1 MRNLIISICLIGFF
15 LELSGL
21 VWSAKKDMPSEKFVK
36 LATPPVRNIE
46 RPLDNGYFLL
56 LGMAAA
62 SGTDPVQT
70 GYDIWCETQAQPTE
84 RGYDFDKP
92 GRTELRLPVAY
103 DRVVPEWHAADPLS
117 EFQNNE
123 ASLRSSAP
131 LYAALTA
138 RYEQFLRMQ
147 FEDWGYGQTGAPHI
161 EELMGAH
168 RLFIAIGF
176 SERVGIGLDRLTLD
190 IAKWR
195 SALREARTLPIK
207 ILATV
212 MIEDDV
218 ALLSRMLSH
227 NTVDKHVLTQGLHL
241 LQPLTPIEYSLRWPI
256 QNEFMMGYQRS
267 RAELAHSPRLPET
280 STHVQATIAS
290 LAHLPSDAFQK
301 VAHPRSLTEFGFG
314 FVSSGQRTWEAYSNY
329 YDATIKAAETIH
341 SPLPRLQNIAKQSQR
356 TFLERLTDP
365 MEFEPQWEP
374 FSQRLVETDAR
385 LRLVSL
391 QILMRKPTAIA
402 TIPTRLAEVGSMY
415 FDPFTGLPMLWSPT
429 QQKLYSAGKDRLD
442 DGGDPSFDISV
453 PLPPAFATPL
463 PAS

>member
-1 MRNLIISICLIGFF
+1 MRNIIISICIIGLF

-21 VWSAKKDMPSEKFVK
+21 IWSAKKDKPSEGFVR
-36 LATPPVRNIE
+36 LSTPPARNIE

-62 SGTDPVQT
+62 GGTDPVQT
-70 GYDIWCETQAQPTE
+70 GYDIWSETGARPTE
-84 RGYDFDKP
+84 RGYDLDKP

-103 DRVVPEWHAADPLS
+103 DRVVPEWHTNDPLL
-117 EFQNNE
+117 EFQNKE
-123 ASLRSSAP
+123 ASFRSSAP
-131 LYAALTA
+131 LYAPLVT
-138 RYEQFLRMQ
+138 RYERFLHMK
-147 FEDWGYGQTGAPHI
+147 FEDWGYGHTGAPRI

-168 RLFIAIGF
+168 RLFVAIGF
-176 SERVGIGLDRLTLD
+176 GEQVKTGLDRLTVD

-195 SALREARTLPIK
+195 SVLREARTLPVK
-207 ILATV
+207 ILASV

-218 ALLSRMLSH
+218 ELLSRMLSQS
-227 NTVDKHVLTQGLHL
+227 TVDKHVLAQGLNL
-241 LQPLTPIEYSLRWPI
+241 LQPLTPTEYSLRWPI

-267 RAELAHSPRLPET
+267 RTEPANGPRLSQTDPQT
-280 STHVQATIAS
+280 LGTVTT
-290 LAHLPSDAFQK
+290 LAHLPSNAFQK
-301 VAHPRSLTEFGFG
+301 VAHPRSLTGFG
-314 FVSSGQRTWEAYSNY
+314 LASSGQRTWDAYSSY

-341 SPLPRLQNIAKQSQR
+341 SPLPRLQDIAKQAPR
-356 TFLERLTDP
+356 TFLERLADP

-374 FSQRLVETDAR
+374 FSQHLVETDAR

-391 QILMRKPTAIA
+391 QILMRKPTATV

-429 QQKLYSAGKDRLD
+429 QKKLYSVGKDRLD

-453 PLPPAFATPL
+453 PLPPAFAAPSPT
-463 PAS
+463 S